1 VTTFDSSPQPAPTH
15 VPAIWGNI
23 PQRNKNFTGRDQI
36 LESLRAGLASSVT
49 AVLPHTL
56 QGMGGVGKTQV
67 AIEYAHRYRSEYDL
81 VWWIPADQPALVR
94 SSLAALAPQLG
105 LEPATAS
112 GIGVEG
118 AAAAVLNALRQ
129 GKPYDRWL
137 LIFDNADQPED
148 LNDSLPRG
156 PGDVL
161 VTSRNHRWESVV
173 EIISVDVFNRAES
186 IEFLA
191 KRVHGLA
198 TAEADAVA
206 AELGDLPLAL
216 EQAGALMAETGMPVS
231 EYLRLL
237 KEQTVGILAEGKSPD
252 YPLSMTAAWKLS
264 VSTLEQHQPEAVAL
278 LRCCAFFGAEPIPR
292 DLFPYGAAAVTS
304 LLGDLLADPIRL
316 ARAIRELGRFALVR
330 IEGRTIVMH
339 RLIQALLRDDLPPG
353 QEAVFREAAHLILA
367 AGAPKEPNDSR
378 QWPRFAEL
386 VGHLAAP
393 WTQIEQ
399 SADATVRDF
408 AMNMVRY
415 LYNSGDLDASREFS
429 ERYVKQWSSNTD
441 ASDRTLLR
449 MQRHVGNTLR
459 GLGLYLAAK
468 ELDEETLNLSRDAFG
483 EQDSLT
489 LSCTNSYGADLRAAG
504 DFADALE
511 HDLSSLALHKEVL
524 GPRNERTLRVANNL
538 AVDYGLNSRYAEAR
552 DLHSETYRLR
562 REVSTEISALEL
574 LSSWTGLAR
583 ALRLCGSYEEARDV
597 GQEAY
602 DFGSTEIGAEH
613 PRTLEAAIDLSIAL
627 RLIAVS
633 SEDAAELANTVFE
646 QATRSCGP
654 SSPLTLAATLSLAN
668 FLRTRDHVSEALTM
682 ASESLERY
690 RDIYGPDHPY
700 SNGCEGNVAVL
711 NRVNGD
717 ATSARSLNERA
728 LAGLDMR
735 LGRDHHYSLAV
746 AVNLASDLASLGDHA
761 AARDLGEDTL
771 PRLRHLLGEDH
782 PLTLGC
788 AANLVADLRSCS
800 ASVEAEQL
808 FTVTMNRYREVL
820 GDDHPDMVAAG
831 EGRRLD
837 FDFDSPQ
844 I

>member
-1 VTTFDSSPQPAPTH
+1 VPTRTPT
-15 VPAIWGNI
+15 VWGNI

-36 LESLRAGLASSVT
+36 LESLRAGLDSSVT
-49 AVLPHTL
+49 AVLPHAL

-94 SSLAALAPQLG
+94 SSLAALAPHLG

-129 GKPYDRWL
+129 GKPYSRWL

-148 LNDSLPRG
+148 LNDALPRG

-161 VTSRNHRWESVV
+161 VTSRNHRWESIV

-186 IEFLA
+186 TEFLT
-191 KRVHGLA
+191 KRVRGGLA
-198 TAEADAVA
+198 RTEADALA
-206 AELGDLPLAL
+206 TELGDLPLAL
-216 EQAGALMAETGMPVS
+216 EQAGALMAETGMPVT
-231 EYLRLL
+231 EYLHLL
-237 KEQTVGILAEGKSPD
+237 NEHAVGILAEGKSPD

-292 DLFPYGAAAVTS
+292 DLFPDAAPAVTPP
-304 LLGDLLADPIRL
+304 LGELLADPIQL

-330 IEGRTIVMH
+330 IEGRTVVMH
-339 RLIQALLRDDLPPG
+339 RLIQALIRDDLPPD
-353 QEAVFREAAHLILA
+353 QQVVFREAAHLILA
-367 AGAPKEPNDSR
+367 AGAPKDPNDSHL
-378 QWPRFAEL
+378 WPRFAEL

-399 SADATVRDF
+399 SANQTVRDF
-408 AMNMVRY
+408 AITMVRY
-415 LYNSGDLDASREFS
+415 LYNSGDLDASREFA
-429 ERYVKQWSSNTD
+429 ELYVKQWGSNTD

-449 MQRHVGNTLR
+449 LQRHVGNTLR
-459 GLGLYLAAK
+459 GLGLYQAAK
-468 ELDEETLNLSRDAFG
+468 TRDEETLDLSRNAFG
-483 EQDSLT
+483 ERDSLT
-489 LSCTNSYGADLRAAG
+489 LSCTNSFGADLRAAG
-504 DFADALE
+504 DFASALE
-511 HDLSSLALHKEVL
+511 LDLSSLELHEEVL
-524 GPRNERTLRVANNL
+524 GREHPRTLRAANNL

-552 DLHSETYRLR
+552 DLHRQTYRLR
-562 REVSTEISALEL
+562 REVQTEIPAVEL
-574 LSSWTGLAR
+574 LSSWAGLAR

-602 DFGSTEIGAEH
+602 DFGSTALGTEH
-613 PRTLEAAIDLSIAL
+613 PRTVEAAIDLSIAL

-633 SEDAAELANTVFE
+633 FEDAADLAQIVFE
-646 QATRSCGP
+646 QTARDYGP

-668 FLRTRDHVSEALTM
+668 ILRTRGQVADALTM
-682 ASESLERY
+682 ALDSVERY
-690 RDIYGPDHPY
+690 RGIYGPDHPY
-700 SNGCEGNVAVL
+700 CYGCEGNVAVL
-711 NRVNGD
+711 YRVNGD
-717 ATSARSLNERA
+717 AASARNWNEQA
-728 LAGLDMR
+728 LTGMDRR
-735 LGRDHHYSLAV
+735 LGRDHHYTLTV
-746 AVNLASDLASLGDHA
+746 AVNLASDLAALGDHPQA
-761 AARDLGEDTL
+761 QELGEDTL
-771 PRLRHLLGEDH
+771 PRLRQLLGEDH
-782 PLTLGC
+782 PIALGC
-788 AANLVADLRSCS
+788 AANLIADLRSTG
-800 ASVEAEQL
+800 ASVEAERL
-808 FTVTMNRYREVL
+808 FTATMNRYREVL

-844 I
+844 V